1 MTDKADR
8 VLAIIAHLERQGEAE
23 MAEVIRALRIECEL
37 LRARESHT
45 RLALRQ
51 LIDDLAR

>member
-8 VLAIIAHLERQGEAE
+8 VLAIIAHLECQGEAE